1 MSKPATPTLS
11 VAVEEANFRKGPSQQ
26 HDIVFTAV
34 RHFPVKVVERTK
46 DWVKVQDFEGE
57 EGWVASHLLSEDP
70 TVIVTATHAN
80 LRKEPSTRSELV
92 GTAEHAEVYRVVER
106 KEQWIKLSADDEER
120 GWIRDDLVWGD

>member
-1 MSKPATPTLS
+1 MLS

-26 HDIVFTAV
+26 DDIVFTAV
-34 RHFPVKVVERTK
+34 RLFPVKVVERTK
-46 DWVKVQDFEGE
+46 GWVKVEDFEGDQ
-57 EGWVASHLLSEDP
+57 GWVASHLLAEDP

-80 LRKEPSTRSELV
+80 LRKEPSTKSEVV

-106 KEQWIKLSADDEER
+106 KEQWLKLSADDEER